1 MGVPRRID
9 TIVQMHIKI
18 NSQYVS
24 KTEKIKFLGVVL
36 DARLL
41 WKAHVQYVSNKLA
54 KGIGILCKAKKYLN
68 RKTLVNMY
76 YTFVYPYFT
85 YCITVWGAN
94 TETLR
99 PLVKLQKRIIKIMTG
114 AKRFDSVSR
123 HFRELKILKLDEI
136 YKYSILIFMFKY
148 YKCMLPKVF
157 GEFYQLNE
165 TVHQYQTRQTNLLH
179 VPLAKSCQKSSSI
192 RCMGVKIWN
201 NNFIKVGNN
210 TRISIFKRH
219 VKELLLQGE
228 IL

>member
-1 MGVPRRID
+1 MWG
-9 TIVQMHIKI
+9 
-18 NSQYVS
+18 
-24 KTEKIKFLGVVL
+24 
-36 DARLL
+36 
-41 WKAHVQYVSNKLA
+41 
-54 KGIGILCKAKKYLN
+54 
-68 RKTLVNMY
+68 
-76 YTFVYPYFT
+76 
-85 YCITVWGAN
+85 GAN

-157 GEFYQLNE
+157 DEFYQLNE

-210 TRISIFKRH
+210 TRNVDKIIDIFAARKGR
-219 VKELLLQGE
+219 EQYFF
-228 IL
+228 